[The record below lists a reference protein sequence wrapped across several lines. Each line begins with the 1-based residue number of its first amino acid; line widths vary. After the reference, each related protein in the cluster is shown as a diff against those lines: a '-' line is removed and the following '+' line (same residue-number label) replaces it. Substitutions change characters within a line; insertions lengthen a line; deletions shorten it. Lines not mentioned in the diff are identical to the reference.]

1 MSEKSTKFDEFA
13 SLFRSVVRPH
23 LEVEPLP
30 LNNLLVIVDVHSDDE
45 KYNGICNVAES
56 MLDQFKPKVKLF
68 APVALEE
75 DLAIAEER
83 LKILSD
89 RLLQGKDVQL
99 ETEARRCLLAKSILE
114 EADSFQADF
123 LVMPSLVGE
132 RDRSLEG
139 FTLGAVV
146 DMVLS
151 NSARPILLIEGDV
164 PEAEQLWTDIL
175 LFIEEV
181 DTAEPCLA
189 ATRTLAGKAA
199 EARMLHVIDSHM
211 LGIVERAFKV
221 ATELETTKASEAL
234 TAALQKDMDHFLE
247 AAKDLLDRTGHT
259 ATYHI
264 QVGDPVDTTRKFIQE
279 HGPHLVVCNSVAP
292 DERLVDSVAYNLA
305 AYLREVP
312 LLLV

>member
-1 MSEKSTKFDEFA
+1 MSQKSTKFDEFA

-30 LNNLLVIVDVHSDDE
+30 LNKLLIVLDVHSDDE
-45 KYNGICNVAES
+45 KHNGICNVAES
-56 MLDQFKPKVKLF
+56 MLDHFKPEIKLF
-68 APVALEE
+68 APVAVAE
-75 DLAIAEER
+75 DLTVAEQR
-83 LKILSD
+83 LKALAD

-99 ETEARRCLLAKSILE
+99 ATEARRCTMARAILD
-114 EADSFQADF
+114 EADSFGADF
-123 LVMPSLVGE
+123 LVLPSLFGE
-132 RDRSLEG
+132 RDRELEG
-139 FTLGAVV
+139 YTLGSVV

-164 PEAEQLWTDIL
+164 PEADLLWTDIL

-181 DTAEPCLA
+181 GTAEPCLA

-211 LGIVERAFKV
+211 LTIVERAFRV
-221 ATELETTKASEAL
+221 ATELETTVATEAL
-234 TAALQKDMDHFLE
+234 TSALKKDMEHFLSG
-247 AAKDLLDRTGHT
+247 AKELLDRTGHSSSFE
-259 ATYHI
+259 I
-264 QVGDPVDTTRKFIQE
+264 RVGDPVETTRRFIQD

-305 AYLREVP
+305 AYLRGGT

>member
-30 LNNLLVIVDVHSDDE
+30 LEKLLVVIDVHSDEE
-45 KYNGICNVAES
+45 KHSGICNVTES
-56 MLDQFKPKVKLF
+56 MLDQFKPQIKLF
-68 APVALEE
+68 APVESDD
-75 DLAIAEER
+75 DLATATDR
-83 LKILSD
+83 LKVLSE

-99 ETEARRCLLAKSILE
+99 ETEARRCPLARSILE
-114 EADSFQADF
+114 EADSFGADF
-123 LVMPSLVGE
+123 LVLPSLFGE

-139 FTLGAVV
+139 YTLGAVV

-151 NSARPILLIEGDV
+151 NSARPILLVEGEV
-164 PEAEQLWTDIL
+164 PEADKLWTDIL

-181 DTAEPCLA
+181 GTAEPCLA

-211 LGIVERAFKV
+211 LSVVERALGV
-221 ATELETTKASEAL
+221 ATELETSKATEAL
-234 TAALQKDMDHFLE
+234 SAALEKDMDHFLQG
-247 AAKDLLDRTGHT
+247 AKDLLDRTGHR
-259 ATYHI
+259 ATYDI
-264 QVGDPVDTTRKFIQE
+264 QIGDPVETTRRYIQDN
-279 HGPHLVVCNSVAP
+279 GPHLVVCNSVAP
-292 DERLVDSVAYNLA
+292 DERLIDSVAYNLA

>member
-1 MSEKSTKFDEFA
+1 MSQKSTKFDEFA

-30 LNNLLVIVDVHSDDE
+30 LNRLLVILDVHSDDE
-45 KYNGICNVAES
+45 KHSGICNVAES
-56 MLDQFKPKVKLF
+56 MLDHFKPEMKLF
-68 APVALEE
+68 APVAVDE
-75 DLAIAEER
+75 DLPVAEQR
-83 LKILSD
+83 LKSLAD

-99 ETEARRCLLAKSILE
+99 STEARRCAMARAILD
-114 EADSFQADF
+114 EADAFEADF
-123 LVMPSLVGE
+123 LVLPSLFGE
-132 RDRSLEG
+132 RDRELEG
-139 FTLGAVV
+139 FTLGSVV

-151 NSARPILLIEGDV
+151 NSARPVLLIEGDV
-164 PEAEQLWTDIL
+164 PEADLLWTDIL

-181 DTAEPCLA
+181 ATAEPCLA

-211 LGIVERAFKV
+211 LAIVERAFRVATVLETTV
-221 ATELETTKASEAL
+221 ATEAL
-234 TAALQKDMDHFLE
+234 TSALKKDMEHFLSG
-247 AAKDLLDRTGHT
+247 AKDLLDRTGHSSSFE
-259 ATYHI
+259 I
-264 QVGDPVDTTRKFIQE
+264 RVGDPVEATRRFIQD

-292 DERLVDSVAYNLA
+292 DERLIDSVAYNLA

>member
-23 LEVEPLP
+23 LEVEALP
-30 LNNLLVIVDVHSDDE
+30 LSKLLVVLDVHSDDA
-45 KYNGICNVAES
+45 KHSGICNVAES
-56 MLDQFKPKVKLF
+56 MSDQFRPQIKLF
-68 APVALEE
+68 CPVESQE
-75 DLAIAEER
+75 DLAVAEDR
-83 LKILSD
+83 LKALSD

-99 ETEARRCLLAKSILE
+99 ETEARCCPLAGSILE
-114 EADSFQADF
+114 ESKKFAADF
-123 LVMPSLVGE
+123 LVLPNLFGE

-139 FTLGAVV
+139 YTLGSVV

-164 PEAEQLWTDIL
+164 PDADQLWTDIL

-181 DTAEPCLA
+181 GTAEPCLA

-211 LGIVERAFKV
+211 LTIVERALGV
-221 ATELETTKASEAL
+221 ATELETAKATEAL
-234 TAALQKDMDHFLE
+234 TKALEKDMDHFLQG
-247 AAKDLLDRTGHT
+247 AKDLLDRTGHR

-264 QVGDPVDTTRKFIQE
+264 LVGEPVETTRRYIQE
-279 HGPHLVVCNSVAP
+279 NGPRLVVCNSVSP